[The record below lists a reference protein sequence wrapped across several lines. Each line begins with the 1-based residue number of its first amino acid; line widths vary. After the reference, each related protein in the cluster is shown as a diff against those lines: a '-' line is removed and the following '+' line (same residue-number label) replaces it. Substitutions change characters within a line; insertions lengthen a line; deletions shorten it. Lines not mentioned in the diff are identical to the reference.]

1 MIDNIFKRDIDD
13 VEVGLSIIHL
23 YSKEEFADAQ
33 IGYRIT
39 KKGEKIKEWVGDNYY
54 VIGNDS
60 CCGDPIIVDTS
71 DSKLPVYSMFH
82 DDWSMLVKITNSY
95 EQYLDIL
102 KEIDNTDL
110 SDEDSCN
117 KLTDKILKSTPKE
130 GNDYWEAL
138 IESAYEFINDID

>member
-1 MIDNIFKRDIDD
+1 MLDKIFKRDIDD

-23 YSKEEFADAQ
+23 YSKEEFDDAQ
-33 IGYRIT
+33 IGYRVNKT
-39 KKGEKIKEWVGDNYY
+39 GEKINEWIGDNYY

-82 DDWSMLVKITNSY
+82 DDWSMLDKITESY

-102 KEIDNTDL
+102 KEIEKADL
-110 SDEDSCN
+110 SNQDSCK
-117 KLTDKILKSTPKE
+117 KLTDKIINETPNE